1 MKITAA
7 VARAHGAPLTIEEL
21 ELDEL
26 RHGEVRV
33 RMVAVGV
40 CHTDA
45 IVRDGVYPTPLP
57 AVLGH
62 EGAGIVE
69 EIGEGVTSVVPG
81 DHVVLAAAYC
91 GHCTRCR
98 RGEMAYCENLMA
110 ADFSGRRLDG
120 STSLSSG
127 GEAIS
132 SHFFGQ
138 SSFAT
143 YANVVEESVV
153 KVPSDVPLT
162 HLGPLGC
169 GFNSGAGT
177 VLNELRPGIGSTL
190 AVFGTGAVGAAAV
203 MAAQVSDCARIIAVD
218 IHDSRLELARELG
231 ATHTINS
238 LTQDLGEALNE
249 ITEGGGVDYVVD
261 TTGRPELL
269 RAAADAIAVRGT
281 VALVGAARPGTEV
294 SFEIG
299 ASMVKGWTFKTVV
312 QGSSVPQSFLPQLIQ
327 LWREGRFPIDKL
339 IKDYSLEDINQGFA
353 DSADGSTIKP
363 VIVF

>member
-1 MKITAA
+1 MQITAA
-7 VARAHGAPLTIEEL
+7 VARAHGEPFTIEQL
-21 ELDEL
+21 ELDDL
-26 RHGEVRV
+26 RDNEVRV
-33 RMVAVGV
+33 RLVATGI

-45 IVRDGVYPTPLP
+45 IVRDGMYPTPLP

-62 EGAGIVE
+62 EGAGVVE
-69 EIGEGVTSVVPG
+69 AIGASVTSVVPG

-91 GHCTRCR
+91 GHCKRCR
-98 RGEMAYCENLMA
+98 NGEMAYCENLFA
-110 ADFSGRRLDG
+110 ADFGGRRVDG
-120 STSLSSG
+120 SSALSASG
-127 GEAIS
+127 EVVA

-153 KVPSDVPLT
+153 RVDRDVPLE

-169 GFNSGAGT
+169 GINTGAGT
-177 VLNELRPGIGSTL
+177 VLNELRPAIGSSL

-203 MAAQVSDCARIIAVD
+203 MAARVAHCATIVAVD
-218 IHDSRLELARELG
+218 IHDARLELARELG

-238 LTQDLGEALNE
+238 LSENIADRLAE
-249 ITEGGGVDYVVD
+249 ITDGAGIDYVVD

-269 RAAADAIAVRGT
+269 RQAADAIAVRGT

-294 SFEIG
+294 AFEIG
-299 ASMVKGWTFKTVV
+299 ASLVKGWTFKTVV
-312 QGSSVPQSFLPQLIQ
+312 QGSSVPQVFIPQLVE
-327 LWREGRFPIDKL
+327 LWKSGLFPFDKL
-339 IKDYSLEDINQGFA
+339 VSNYTLSEINQGFA
-353 DSADGSTIKP
+353 DSKSGVTVKP